1 MPEFIYNEKA
11 DLYLADIAGFNDTG
25 GDTIEFTN
33 LFIIKEIFRMA
44 KTVKF
49 IVPITYTQIMENR
62 GASLRKLIE
71 TIIYIC
77 KSSNEDLLD
86 SI

>member
-49 IVPITYTQIMENR
+49 IVPITY
-62 GASLRKLIE
+62 A
-71 TIIYIC
+71 
-77 KSSNEDLLD
+77 
-86 SI
+86 